1 MMIGLVLV
9 LSACGG
15 GGAGSTTGT
24 AASGAASASSAAGA
38 AASAAA
44 SFSADAAAGTGANE
58 VQSEGGG
65 ERAANAAAPASEQ
78 QAQNPQAAQRL
89 VIRTATQSMVVNNVD
104 EAEARARQI
113 TAERGGYVLSS
124 QSSGEDTTRSA
135 SITLK
140 VPAERFDDTLAA
152 LSGLAQKVESQN
164 VEGQD
169 VTDEFVD
176 LQARLRNLRAV
187 EARLL
192 QFLEE
197 ARNVED
203 SLRVSQELSNTQGQI
218 EQTQGRITFL
228 QQSAAFA
235 TITVSLRGVP
245 TGTIASSVEWSPLR
259 TAREALSGVI
269 TFGQAL
275 VTLAIVVL
283 VWSPVWGPLLLL
295 GMWLW
300 RRGGVPTRTV

>member
-1 MMIGLVLV
+1 MKRWRMMIGLVLV

-15 GGAGSTTGT
+15 GGSTESGTMANSAASGGDAAAAST
-24 AASGAASASSAAGA
+24 AASLSAG
-38 AASAAA
+38 
-44 SFSADAAAGTGANE
+44 AAAGTGA
-58 VQSEGGG
+58 SEGNVEQADG
-65 ERAANAAAPASEQ
+65 AAAPASEQ
-78 QAQNPQAAQRL
+78 QAQNAQAGERL

-104 EAEARARQI
+104 DAEARARQI

-124 QSSGEDTTRSA
+124 QSSGEDTARSA

-140 VPAERFDDTLAA
+140 VPADRFDDTLAA

-176 LQARLRNLRAV
+176 LQARLRNLRAL

-203 SLRVSQELSNTQGQI
+203 SLRVSEQLSNTQGEI
-218 EQTQGRITFL
+218 EQAQGRITFL
-228 QQSAAFA
+228 QQSVAFA

-259 TAREALSGVI
+259 TARESLSGLI
-269 TFGQAL
+269 MFGQAL

-283 VWSPVWGPLLLL
+283 VWLPVWGPLTLL

-300 RRGGVPTRTV
+300 RRGRVPTRTA

>member
-1 MMIGLVLV
+1 MKRWSTMIALVLV

-15 GGAGSTTGT
+15 GGGTSSAQT
-24 AASGAASASSAAGA
+24 AASGSTANGGA

-44 SFSADAAAGTGANE
+44 SAAAGAAAPLAAAQNEESAERAGDAAALT
-58 VQSEGGG
+58 
-65 ERAANAAAPASEQ
+65 PEQ
-78 QAQNPQAAQRL
+78 QAQNAQAAQRL
-89 VIRTATQSMVVNNVD
+89 VIRTATQSMVVTNVD

-124 QSSGEDTTRSA
+124 QASGDDTSRSA

-152 LSGLAQKVESQN
+152 LSGLAQQVESQN

-218 EQTQGRITFL
+218 EQAQGRITFL

-245 TGTIASSVEWSPLR
+245 TGTITPSVEWSPLR
-259 TAREALSGVI
+259 TAREAFSGVI

-275 VTLAIVVL
+275 VTLGIVVL

-300 RRGGVPTRTV
+300 RRAGVPTRAA

>member
-1 MMIGLVLV
+1 MKRWSMMIGLLLV
-9 LSACGG
+9 LTACGG
-15 GGAGSTTGT
+15 GGGTSSAGT
-24 AASGAASASSAAGA
+24 AASGLTNDTSGGTTAANA
-38 AASAAA
+38 AASAA
-44 SFSADAAAGTGANE
+44 SSAAAGGAVVPAGE
-58 VQSEGGG
+58 AQA
-65 ERAANAAAPASEQ
+65 ERAASAAAPAPEQ
-78 QAQNPQAAQRL
+78 QAPNAQAAQRL
-89 VIRTATQSMVVNNVD
+89 VIRTATQSMVVTNVD

-124 QSSGEDTTRSA
+124 QASGEDTARSA

-203 SLRVSQELSNTQGQI
+203 SLRVSE
-218 EQTQGRITFL
+218 
-228 QQSAAFA
+228 
-235 TITVSLRGVP
+235 
-245 TGTIASSVEWSPLR
+245 
-259 TAREALSGVI
+259 
-269 TFGQAL
+269 
-275 VTLAIVVL
+275 
-283 VWSPVWGPLLLL
+283 
-295 GMWLW
+295 
-300 RRGGVPTRTV
+300 